1 MGPNQFQGLDKVYS
15 FPTSIYL
22 LLLNGYNSGNLISK
36 IGSDLE
42 FEFLAIFLYLERAA
56 RGVLTGPSRPD
67 RTGPN
72 ARLQSSQPD

>member
-15 FPTSIYL
+15 FPTNIYL

-42 FEFLAIFLYLERAA
+42 FEFLTIFFTGTGRA
-56 RGVLTGPSRPD
+56 RGTNGPKQTRPN
-67 RTGPN
+67 G
-72 ARLQSSQPD
+72 AEC